1 MAPQYTPAG
10 AQTNNLAVVSLVA
23 GVLSFF
29 AHVVPGVGGLAVA
42 VVAVVTGHMARKQ
55 IRQTGEQGMWMA
67 TVGMAIG
74 IIHIVLLGIVVL
86 GIIFLVFVL
95 GWALFGNR

>member
-1 MAPQYTPAG
+1 
-10 AQTNNLAVVSLVA
+10 
-23 GVLSFF
+23 
-29 AHVVPGVGGLAVA
+29 VPGVGGLAVA

-74 IIHIVLLGIVVL
+74 IIHIVLLGIDVL